1 MKRNIFNQKTI
12 KKLGKRL
19 YKMINKEY
27 GEPDGFHCE
36 ITEVALSSID
46 GINSS
51 YTIDVHYGFIGSDGK
66 EIHRKIDD
74 LIVGDVDGKIEIP
87 FVAGQV
93 SQYIDDHDF

>member
-1 MKRNIFNQKTI
+1 MKRNVFNQKTI
-12 KKLGKRL
+12 KKLEKRL
-19 YKMINKEY
+19 YKTINKEY
-27 GEPDGFHCE
+27 GEPEGFYCE

-46 GINSS
+46 GKSF
-51 YTIDVHYGFIGSDGK
+51 YTIDVHYGFTGADGK

-74 LIVGDVDGKIEIP
+74 LMVGDVDGKIEIP